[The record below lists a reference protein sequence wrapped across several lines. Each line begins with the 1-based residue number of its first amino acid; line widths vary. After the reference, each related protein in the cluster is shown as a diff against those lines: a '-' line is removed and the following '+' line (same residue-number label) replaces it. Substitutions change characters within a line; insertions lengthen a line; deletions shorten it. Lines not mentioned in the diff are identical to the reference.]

1 MSKEKDDEKKFN
13 PRIID
18 GGKLHP
24 KESKKKKQLTPK
36 QEQFCKGIV
45 FDKLSASESYRQAYS
60 TDNMK
65 PSSIWTESSKLLS
78 NPMVTS
84 RIESLKAQ
92 IEVQELSSSLSERE
106 KIISHL
112 WDMAEQEKVS
122 DSTRVR
128 SLELLGKTIG
138 LFSDKVEITE
148 SKSQEELEK
157 ELKDKLIT
165 LSQTIKS

>member
-1 MSKEKDDEKKFN
+1 M
-13 PRIID
+13 
-18 GGKLHP
+18 
-24 KESKKKKQLTPK
+24 
-36 QEQFCKGIV
+36 
-45 FDKLSASESYRQAYS
+45 
-60 TDNMK
+60 
-65 PSSIWTESSKLLS
+65 
-78 NPMVTS
+78 
-84 RIESLKAQ
+84 
-92 IEVQELSSSLSERE
+92 QELSSSLSERE

-112 WDMAEQEKVS
+112 WDMAEQEEVS

-157 ELKDKLIT
+157 ELKDKLIA

>member
-1 MSKEKDDEKKFN
+1 
-13 PRIID
+13 
-18 GGKLHP
+18 
-24 KESKKKKQLTPK
+24 
-36 QEQFCKGIV
+36 
-45 FDKLSASESYRQAYS
+45 
-60 TDNMK
+60 MK
-65 PSSIWTESSKLLS
+65 PSSVWTESSKLLS
-78 NPMVTS
+78 NPMVSS

-106 KIISHL
+106 KIIQHL
-112 WDMAEQEKVS
+112 WDMAEQEEVS

-157 ELKDKLIT
+157 ELKDKLIA